1 VPNLNKLAHEQTKE
15 ETLMVDARIYLQR
28 VCVAAIVLAAGM
40 HGAAAQETVGPASN
54 TPVPG
59 PVPELLQKYAPV
71 TADRLKNPEDG
82 NWLLFRRTYDG
93 WGYSPLKEITP
104 DNANRLQ
111 LVWSTATGQIEGH
124 QAPPIVNNGVM
135 FVATPGNQVL
145 AIEAKSGNLLWRYK
159 RPLPEDVIHL
169 HPTSRGVALYGDK
182 VYFASADCVLVAL
195 DAKTGKEVWTAN
207 VDDYKKAYYMSLAPL
222 IVDGKVI
229 LGASGGEL
237 GVRGFVAAMDAET
250 GKELW
255 KTYTVPA
262 PGEPGSETWPAGG
275 DHYKRGGGSIWVT
288 GTYDPETNLTFWGTG
303 NAAPWFGDQRPGDN
317 LYTSSV
323 IALDATTGAIK
334 GHHQYHPNDSW
345 DWDEVSPP
353 IVVNYQRDG
362 RTVKGLINVSRSG
375 YIWQLERTNG
385 KINFVTGQ
393 PYVRQNVFKSLDPKT
408 GRPDVDDTK
417 KPGTDKTAEF
427 CPSLWGGKDWPP
439 VAFSPRTRLMYIP
452 ANENLCTE
460 LTGETPKYVL
470 GERFMGVKTN
480 LLKIVA
486 GADHIGELQ
495 AWNIDTGKKVWTT
508 NLPSFNWGPVLATGG
523 DVLFSGGT
531 NDRMFRAFDA
541 KTGKVLWEFQTISG
555 VTAVPSTF
563 EVDGKQYVAVQTG
576 WGVDAAKMQTRMN
589 LLFPGKYPDVPQG
602 GAVYVFAVK

>member
-1 VPNLNKLAHEQTKE
+1 
-15 ETLMVDARIYLQR
+15 MVDPRMYLH

-54 TPVPG
+54 TPGPG
-59 PVPELLQKYAPV
+59 PVPDVLQKYAPV
-71 TADRLKNPEDG
+71 TADRLKNPEDA

-159 RPLPEDVIHL
+159 RPLPEDIVNL

-195 DAKTGKEVWTAN
+195 DAKTGKEVWAAN

-323 IALDATTGAIK
+323 IALDATTGEIK

-408 GRPDVDDTK
+408 GRPDVDETK
-417 KPGTDKTAEF
+417 KAGAGKTAEF

-439 VAFSPRTRLMYIP
+439 IAFSPRTRLMYIP

-460 LTGETPKYVL
+460 LTGEVPKYVL
-470 GERFMGVKTN
+470 GERFMGVAKN
-480 LLKIVA
+480 VLKIVA

-563 EVDGKQYVAVQTG
+563 EVDGKQYVAVQSG

>member
-1 VPNLNKLAHEQTKE
+1 MA
-15 ETLMVDARIYLQR
+15 DARMYLPS
-28 VCVAAIVLAAGM
+28 VCVAAIVLSAGVNL
-40 HGAAAQETVGPASN
+40 AFAQETVAPVSN

-59 PVPELLQKYAPV
+59 PVPEILQKYAPV

-93 WGYSPLKEITP
+93 WGYSPLKEVTP
-104 DNANRLQ
+104 ANASRLQ
-111 LVWSTATGQIEGH
+111 LVWSVATGQIEGH

-145 AIEAKSGNLLWRYK
+145 AIEAKSGNVLWRYK

-182 VYFASADCVLVAL
+182 IYFASADCVLVAL

-323 IALDATTGAIK
+323 IALDATTGQIK
-334 GHHQYHPNDSW
+334 GHFQYHPNDSW

-353 IVVNYQRDG
+353 IVVNYERDG
-362 RTVKGLINVSRSG
+362 KTVKGLITVSRSG
-375 YIWQLERTNG
+375 YIWHLERTG
-385 KINFVTGQ
+385 AKINFVTGQ
-393 PYVRQNVFKSLDPKT
+393 PYVRQNVFKGLDPKT
-408 GRPDVDDTK
+408 GRPNVDETK
-417 KPGTDKTAEF
+417 KPGTGKTAEF

-452 ANENLCTE
+452 ANENLCSE
-460 LTGETPKYVL
+460 LTGEAPKYVL
-470 GERFMGVKTN
+470 GERFMGVAKN
-480 LLKIVA
+480 VLKIIA
-486 GADHIGELQ
+486 GADHVGELQ
-495 AWNIDTGKKVWTT
+495 AWNIDTGKKEWTT

-523 DVLFSGGT
+523 DVLFAGGT

-563 EVDGKQYVAVQTG
+563 EVDGKQYIAVQSG